1 MGGYLL
7 PEDLLKQPLPGS
19 SVKQE
24 VKTEAGLGNEKRS
37 QKPAKEMPSNP
48 TEKHPVQ
55 LLNELSGSLE
65 YVLTGEEGE
74 LPNGKVFTITVE
86 VQGVKYSGKGKNKKE
101 AKKAAAIEALA
112 AAYKINYPSA

>member
-1 MGGYLL
+1 MGGVNPAGAAGGRPKNEDETPWASLASLALFKLFNDWQAQGYLL

-65 YVLTGEEGE
+65 YV
-74 LPNGKVFTITVE
+74 
-86 VQGVKYSGKGKNKKE
+86 
-101 AKKAAAIEALA
+101 
-112 AAYKINYPSA
+112 